1 MNALAQTKD
10 DPYGNELRQFKLQ
23 HRMLSIQEQN
33 AQMDKFSEISGL
45 RSEVDEWAALNKY
58 AVY

>member
-1 MNALAQTKD
+1 MNALTRD
-10 DPYGNELRQFKLQ
+10 EPYRNELHQFKLQ

-33 AQMDKFSEISGL
+33 AQMDKFSEISEL